1 MDTEAPVLEM
11 PRFGAGVM
19 RLVNTALLVVV
30 AMTWSDVVAFA
41 TGTRHLN
48 ARGVRPWPTL

>member
-1 MDTEAPVLEM
+1 MDTEAPMLEM

-48 ARGVRPWPTL
+48 ARGVCPWPML